1 MFETIATHWTQI
13 LAIISV
19 VMATVGIAH
28 AVMTKE
34 DVRAATGWVGVMVLS
49 PILGVL
55 IYAVA
60 GINRIRRA
68 TITAQR
74 PLAGDAISA
83 KHERDIAAEE
93 ALIVERYGQRFTGL
107 RTLGDRVARRALNP
121 GNAIDV
127 LETGDEAY
135 AAMCAAIDG
144 AERSVLLETYIF
156 DNDAVG
162 LLFVESLAGAV
173 VRGVTVRVL
182 IDAVGARYSVPSILG
197 HLRRANIPADVFNGN
212 IVMGLRLPYANLRT
226 HRKILVV
233 DGTIVFTGGMNI
245 RKGFSAEFAGSN
257 SARDTHF
264 KVTGPVVADL
274 FSLAAEDWRFA
285 TNEALKGDAWRIAPL
300 APAPGQPML
309 VRAVASGPDAS
320 NETNHKL
327 LIGAFS
333 VARKSIRLMSPYF
346 LPDRELISA
355 LITAARRGV
364 EIDVVVPAVNNLF
377 LVDRAMTAQFDQ
389 ILKNYCRIW
398 RTEGP
403 FDHSKLLSIDG
414 VWAYVGSSN
423 LDARSLRLNFEI
435 DLEVLD
441 AGFAREIEARIGSAI
456 EAAVPVTLDSLR
468 ARPFI
473 IRLFDRILWLGSPY
487 L

>member
-1 MFETIATHWTQI
+1 MLEILATHWPRI

-19 VMATVGIAH
+19 VMATAGIAH

-49 PILGVL
+49 PILGSL

-68 TITAQR
+68 TISAQR
-74 PLAGDAISA
+74 PLAGDAASA
-83 KHERDIAAEE
+83 RQDHDIAAEE
-93 ALIVERYGQRFTGL
+93 ALIVERYGLRFTGL

-121 GNAIDV
+121 GNAIEV

-144 AERSVLLETYIF
+144 AEHSVLLETYIF

-162 LLFVESLAGAV
+162 LLVVESLAGAV
-173 VRGVTVRVL
+173 RRGVTVRVL

-197 HLRRANIPADVFNGN
+197 HLRKTDIPVALFNGN

-233 DGTIVFTGGMNI
+233 DGAVAFTGGMNI

-264 KVTGPVVADL
+264 QVTGPVVADL
-274 FSLAAEDWRFA
+274 FSVAAEDWRFA
-285 TNEALKGDAWRIAPL
+285 TNEALKGEAWRITPL
-300 APAPGQPML
+300 SPPAGQQML

-355 LITAARRGV
+355 LVTAARRGV
-364 EIDVVVPAVNNLF
+364 EIDIVVPAVNNLF

-389 ILKNYCRIW
+389 VLKHYCRVW
-398 RTEGP
+398 RTKGP

-435 DLEVLD
+435 DLEILD
-441 AGFAREIEARIGSAI
+441 AGFAGEIEARIGSAI
-456 EAAVPVTLDSLR
+456 GTAVPVTLETLR
-468 ARPFI
+468 ARPFV

>member
-1 MFETIATHWTQI
+1 MFETLTTYWPHI

-19 VMATVGIAH
+19 AMAAVGISH

-34 DVRAATGWVGVMVLS
+34 DVRAATGWVGIMVLS
-49 PILGVL
+49 PIVGVL

-60 GINRIRRA
+60 GINRMRRA

-74 PLAGDAISA
+74 PSSGVPVSA
-83 KHERDIAAEE
+83 KLQHHTAAEE
-93 ALIVERYGQRFTGL
+93 ALIVEQYGLRFTGL
-107 RTLGDRVARRALNP
+107 RTLGDRVARRALTA

-135 AAMCAAIDG
+135 TAMRAAIDG

-173 VRGVTVRVL
+173 RRGVSVRVL

-197 HLRRANIPADVFNGN
+197 HLRKANIPADVFNGN

-233 DGTIVFTGGMNI
+233 DGSVAFTGGMNI
-245 RKGFSAEFAGSN
+245 RRGFSAEFAPST

-264 KVTGPVVADL
+264 KVTGPVVAEL
-274 FSLAAEDWRFA
+274 FSIAAEDWRFA
-285 TNEALKGDAWRIAPL
+285 TDEALRGDEWRTAPL
-300 APAPGQPML
+300 FPAPAQPML

-333 VARKSIRLMSPYF
+333 VARRSICIMSPYF

-355 LITAARRGV
+355 LVTAGRRGV
-364 EIDVVVPAVNNLF
+364 EIDIVVPAVNNLF

-389 ILKNYCRIW
+389 VLKHYCRVW
-398 RTEGP
+398 RVQGP

-441 AGFAREIEARIGSAI
+441 AGFASEIEARIRLAI
-456 EAAVPVTLDSLR
+456 AAAVPVTLEALR
-468 ARPFI
+468 ARPFL
-473 IRLFDRILWLGSPY
+473 IRLFDRLLWLGSPY